1 MTHPRDESHW
11 MRKAVTTRH
20 SQGTLLLVSLFWG
33 LSYCMPP
40 GQRII
45 FSEVF
50 PDTLA
55 KHSQVPMWG
64 WGVTLLVAAIAAL
77 IGERAILAANGQT
90 RFGWRLSFISHT
102 ILAGV
107 YFTLSVSSLEV
118 GVMQVAGMHWI
129 APAIISAVSRPV
141 LWSYIAYLH
150 VTYARLPRPELA
162 KKPHRKRKYK
172 LFVRVDDD

>member
-1 MTHPRDESHW
+1 MSYRDESHW

-50 PDTLA
+50 PDTLS
-55 KHSQVPMWG
+55 KHSGVPMWG
-64 WGVTLLVAAIAAL
+64 WGVMLLVSALAAL
-77 IGERAILAANGQT
+77 VGERAILGGNGQT
-90 RFGWRLSFISHT
+90 RFGWRLSFISHAV
-102 ILAGV
+102 LAGV
-107 YFTLSVSSLEV
+107 YFTLAVSSLEV
-118 GVMQVAGMHWI
+118 GVVEVASMHWA
-129 APAIISAVSRPV
+129 APAIISAMSRPV
-141 LWSYIAYLH
+141 LWSYIGYLH
-150 VTYARLPRPELA
+150 VTYARLPRPALA
-162 KKPHRKRKYK
+162 KKQKKQRKYK